1 VKRSRLL
8 PTLSIL
14 ALGILLLSSAPSISA
29 NSPKPGSACSKQGV
43 SSIFQGKKYICIK
56 SGKKLIWDKGT
67 KVSTSAT
74 KTNSAVPQY
83 KQPSRGSKNLEI
95 CRVQETSDIRKLI
108 SGSNLAA
115 FRVES
120 ISGFPKTESRVA
132 SKGTLR
138 FIAIPIDWSDK
149 PGEANFFDKWKEQF
163 AIFSEWV
170 ATNSEGK
177 LKVDVTL
184 HNNWIRIPGNSESYS
199 VPFSEASPQSG
210 EFWQKVIP
218 VIDPIIDFTNYQYV
232 IFVLPSGQQFI
243 RESIQE
249 LYPGGAIREFP
260 PKEGKI
266 LAFMGT
272 GSYFENWNVK
282 QWSYFAHEIG
292 HLIDFAHGGSGR
304 DSGTMGGYDIMFS
317 QDGPSRTLS
326 GWWRFLSDWLDKDQ
340 VFCDEVEGFKDLDLT
355 LIPINSTD
363 KGVKVAILKI
373 SPSKVLVIE
382 SRRYTKFDN
391 DKRQAFFQRELVK
404 DDWNGVLVYEYDASL
419 GHLQNFL
426 TPKASNSALSEY
438 NWDGTTR
445 YISKKLEVVE
455 YAGLKI
461 SVTSSSNF
469 DSLKIARLTAA
480 EINRPRPTP
489 SPAPTPTLVDF
500 GVEPFVFG
508 GSQRTGE
515 TTAVSNWYGRFF
527 RSYRVQVMNSLNPAA
542 APLFDSGIINDFR
555 SPISVKISNLICSRD
570 LVEVATFYSGLD
582 GKGISTRIEQ
592 SAALSAVNIKPDGKC
607 EGYWSNGAVGKG

>member
-1 VKRSRLL
+1 VKRSQTLPALL
-8 PTLSIL
+8 SLTLGL
-14 ALGILLLSSAPSISA
+14 LLLSSAPSISA

-43 SSIFQGKKYICIK
+43 SSVSQGKKFICIK
-56 SGKKLIWDKGT
+56 SGKKLVWDKGT
-67 KVSTSAT
+67 KITSKSTKSTST
-74 KTNSAVPQY
+74 VSQY

-95 CRVQETSDIRKLI
+95 CSILETSEIRKLI
-108 SGSNLAA
+108 SGSNVSA
-115 FRVES
+115 FKVES

-149 PGEANFFDKWKEQF
+149 PGDSNFYAKWKEQF
-163 AIFSEWV
+163 AIFTEW
-170 ATNSEGK
+170 ASSNSEGK

-184 HNNWIRIPGNSESYS
+184 HNSWIRVPGSSDSYS

-210 EFWQKVIP
+210 EFWKKVIP
-218 VIDPIIDFTNYQYV
+218 IIDPIIDFTNYQYV
-232 IFVLPSGQQFI
+232 IFVLPSGQQFV

-249 LYPGGAIREFP
+249 LYPGGAIRDFP
-260 PKEGKI
+260 PNEGKI

-282 QWSYFAHEIG
+282 QWSYFAHELG

-304 DSGTMGGYDIMFS
+304 DVGTMGGYDIMFS

-326 GWWRFLSDWLDKDQ
+326 GWWRFLSNWLDKDQ
-340 VFCDEVEGFKDLDLT
+340 VFCDQAEGFKDLDIT
-355 LIPINSTD
+355 LVPIDSTD

-373 SPSKVLVIE
+373 SPTKVLVIE
-382 SRRYTKFDN
+382 SRRYSKFDN
-391 DKRQAFFQRELVK
+391 DKRQAFFQRELIK
-404 DDWNGVLVYEYDASL
+404 EDWNGVLVYEYDSSL

-426 TPKASNSALSEY
+426 NPKASNTALSEY
-438 NWDGTTR
+438 NWDGRTR
-445 YISKKLEVVE
+445 YITKQSEVVE
-455 YAGLKI
+455 YAGFKI
-461 SVTSSSNF
+461 SVTNSANY
-469 DSLKIARLTAA
+469 DSLKISTLTAA
-480 EINRPRPTP
+480 EANRARPTP
-489 SPAPTPTLVDF
+489 SPAPSPTLLDF

-527 RSYRVQVMNSLNPAA
+527 RSYRIQIMNSATPSSV
-542 APLFDSGIINDFR
+542 PLFDSGIVNEYQ
-555 SPISVKISNLICSRD
+555 SPISVKISNLICSRE

-582 GKGISTRIEQ
+582 GKGISTKIEQ
-592 SAALSAVNIKPDGKC
+592 SAALSAVNIRPDGKC
-607 EGYWSNGAVGKG
+607 EGYWSNGTVGKG

>member
-1 VKRSRLL
+1 MNKSRLISAA
-8 PTLSIL
+8 SIF
-14 ALGILLLSSAPSISA
+14 AIGLLLFSIAPSISA
-29 NSPKPGSACSKQGV
+29 ITPKPGSTCSKLGAT
-43 SSIFQGKKYICIK
+43 STYKGKKYICIK
-56 SGKKLIWDKGT
+56 SGKKFVWDQGT
-67 KVSTSAT
+67 KVSPTAT
-74 KTNSAVPQY
+74 KTSIAVPEY
-83 KQPSRGSKNLEI
+83 KEPSRASKNIEI
-95 CRVQETSDIRKLI
+95 CKVNETSEIRKVI
-108 SGSNLAA
+108 SNSISNG
-115 FRVES
+115 FKVES

-132 SKGTLR
+132 GKGTLR

-149 PGEANFFDKWKEQF
+149 PGESNFFNKWKEQF

-170 ATNSEGK
+170 SSNSEGK
-177 LKVDVTL
+177 LKADVTL
-184 HNNWIRIPGNSESYS
+184 YDRWIRVPGSSDSYS

-210 EFWQKVIP
+210 NFWKNVLPI
-218 VIDPIIDFTNYQYV
+218 IDPVIDFTNYQYV
-232 IFVLPSGQQFI
+232 IFILPSGQQFV

-272 GSYFENWNVK
+272 GTYFENWNVT

-317 QDGPSRTLS
+317 QDGPSRTLA
-326 GWWRFLSDWLDKDQ
+326 GWWRFLSDWLSADQ

-355 LIPINSTD
+355 LVPLDRLN
-363 KGVKVAILKI
+363 KGIKVAILKI
-373 SPSKVLVIE
+373 SPTKVLVIE
-382 SRRYTKFDN
+382 SRRYSKFDN
-391 DKRQAFFQRELVK
+391 EKRQAFFQRELVK
-404 DDWNGVLVYEYDASL
+404 DDWNGILVYEYDASL

-426 TPKASNSALSEY
+426 IPRASNTALSEY

-445 YISKKLEVVE
+445 YITKQSETVE

-461 SVTSSSNF
+461 SLTSSANF
-469 DSLKIARLTAA
+469 DSLKISNLTAA
-480 EINRPRPTP
+480 EKNKARPTP
-489 SPAPTPTLVDF
+489 SPAPSPTLLDF

-515 TTAVSNWYGRFF
+515 TTAVSTWFGRYF
-527 RSYRVQVMNSLNPAA
+527 RSYRIQVINSLNPAGV
-542 APLFDSGIINDFR
+542 PLFDSGIVNEYR
-555 SPISVKISNLICSRD
+555 TPITVKISNLICSRD

-582 GKGISTRIEQ
+582 GKGMSVKIDQ
-592 SAALSAVNIKPDGKC
+592 SAALSAVNLKPDGKC
-607 EGYWSNGAVGKG
+607 EGYWTNGGVEK